1 MDPVVLGGDCI
12 ESGEGAE
19 EEERGARGVWEGGAD
34 GREAEE
40 EGQSITE
47 EGATEATEKDAESVT
62 QGGTAAILI
71 LVGSR
76 AAQRRWW
83 TLVGGRCVDPV
94 KYRGRQ
100 SLPAAQGIA
109 SPSLPCRIVTLDDDQ
124 KKSNQILSLSGTLF
138 ISIGIYF
145 FLHPLSDIQIFRCR
159 YWKPQHLATSGALEP
174 LFWYRR
180 EERNSLPFYQFHL
193 TWSWL
198 SRESELLGI
207 GGLTDWNRILWRS
220 RASFGMPH
228 VIFTRKCVAHSL
240 CVT

>member
-12 ESGEGAE
+12 ESGEGAEEE

-109 SPSLPCRIVTLDDDQ
+109 SSSLPCRIITLDDDQ

-138 ISIGIYF
+138 ISHRYLFLPASIIG
-145 FLHPLSDIQIFRCR
+145 HPDLPVQV
-159 YWKPQHLATSGALEP
+159 LETSALGN
-174 LFWYRR
+174 LRG
-180 EERNSLPFYQFHL
+180 
-193 TWSWL
+193 T
-198 SRESELLGI
+198 
-207 GGLTDWNRILWRS
+207 
-220 RASFGMPH
+220 
-228 VIFTRKCVAHSL
+228 
-240 CVT
+240 

>member
-1 MDPVVLGGDCI
+1 MRAGRGRR
-12 ESGEGAE
+12 
-19 EEERGARGVWEGGAD
+19 RGARGVWEGGAD

-109 SPSLPCRIVTLDDDQ
+109 SPSLPCRIVTLPMIT
-124 KKSNQILSLSGTLF
+124 KIKSILSLSGALF
-138 ISIGIYF
+138 MSIGIISSCIHYRT
-145 FLHPLSDIQIFRCR
+145 SRSSGAGIG
-159 YWKPQHLATSGALEP
+159 PQHLATSGALQP

-180 EERNSLPFYQFHL
+180 EQLNSLPFYQFHL

-198 SRESELLGI
+198 STEVS
-207 GGLTDWNRILWRS
+207 
-220 RASFGMPH
+220 
-228 VIFTRKCVAHSL
+228 C
-240 CVT
+240 

>member
-109 SPSLPCRIVTLDDDQ
+109 SPSLPCRIVTLPMIT
-124 KKSNQILSLSGTLF
+124 KIKSILSLSGTLF
-138 ISIGIYF
+138 ISHRYLFLPASIIG
-145 FLHPLSDIQIFRCR
+145 HPDLPVQV
-159 YWKPQHLATSGALEP
+159 LETSALGN
-174 LFWYRR
+174 LRG
-180 EERNSLPFYQFHL
+180 
-193 TWSWL
+193 T
-198 SRESELLGI
+198 
-207 GGLTDWNRILWRS
+207 
-220 RASFGMPH
+220 
-228 VIFTRKCVAHSL
+228 
-240 CVT
+240 